1 MKPFGWLN
9 TLYDLAMDGVFTR
22 NGKDAIQS
30 VKDEG
35 LYKVLTFMSWKTAKT
50 DYEIAV
56 NEEQRKKVNNGI

>member
-9 TLYDLAMDGVFTR
+9 TLYDLAISGVFTK

-30 VKDEG
+30 VKDEK
-35 LYKVLTFMSWKTAKT
+35 LYKVFTFMAWKTAKT

-56 NEEQRKKVNNGI
+56 NKEQQKTIK

>member
-1 MKPFGWLN
+1 M
-9 TLYDLAMDGVFTR
+9 YE
-22 NGKDAIQS
+22 QS
-30 VKDEG
+30 